1 MVGWGRGGG
10 RGDFYGIPPANDI
23 LGLKS
28 SRTVF
33 FRKESIVFG
42 KISFAEQLCN
52 CAFRTVPSDTCG
64 DFSDF
69 RLQRRVLGMTGIF
82 HLKAVPDYFPV

>member
-1 MVGWGRGGG
+1 MG
-10 RGDFYGIPPANDI
+10 FLGIPPTNDI

-33 FRKESIVFG
+33 LGEKLLFLG
-42 KISFAEQLCN
+42 KHLRNCSFW
-52 CAFRTVPSDTCG
+52 TVPSDTCG